1 MENNINLLQ
10 EWQNMNSEF
19 QAKDTTP
26 AIATFKLDSQSHSL
40 IGDIMFK
47 LKWKLRWIRII
58 SLPMLVAAFFIK
70 SDLQYLL
77 IVVFI
82 TYELF
87 RILGQREFNKI
98 KTAIDF
104 NTTTKQVLE
113 DNLNSIKRILKME
126 NIFGYIFLPIS
137 GAIGW
142 IAYKLYVHQNL
153 ETVIGLPNLSWQLLI
168 CMAVG
173 IPFIFI
179 AQKMNDSIFNAPIK
193 ELESKIEELNN

>member
-47 LKWKLRWIRII
+47 LKWKLKWIRII

-77 IVVFI
+77 IAVFI
-82 TYELF
+82 TYELC

-104 NTTTKQVLE
+104 NATTKQVLE
-113 DNLNSIKRILKME
+113 ANLTSIKRILKME
-126 NIFGYIFLPIS
+126 NVFGYIFLPIS

-153 ETVIGLPNLSWQLLI
+153 ETVINLPNLSWQLLI

-179 AQKMNDSIFNAPIK
+179 AQKMNDSIFKAPIT
-193 ELESKIEELNN
+193 ELESKIEELNG

>member
-40 IGDIMFK
+40 VGDIMFK

-77 IVVFI
+77 IAVFI
-82 TYELF
+82 TYELC

-153 ETVIGLPNLSWQLLI
+153 ETVINLPNLSWQLLI

-179 AQKMNDSIFNAPIK
+179 AQKMNDSIFKAPIK
-193 ELESKIEELNN
+193 ELESKIEELNG

>member
-1 MENNINLLQ
+1 MELQ
-10 EWQNMNSEF
+10 DEWQNLNAEL
-19 QAKDTTP
+19 DTNTNT
-26 AIATFKLDSQSHSL
+26 AVIANFKFDNQSHSL

-70 SDLQYLL
+70 NDLQFLL
-77 IVVFI
+77 LAIFI
-82 TYELF
+82 TYELC

-113 DNLNSIKRILKME
+113 DNLSLIKRILRME
-126 NIFGYIFLPIS
+126 KVFGYVFLSLS
-137 GAIGW
+137 GPIGW
-142 IAYKLYVHQNL
+142 LAYQLFVHQNL
-153 ETVIGLPNLSWQLLI
+153 ETVFTLPNLVWQSLL
-168 CMAVG
+168 CMAIG

-179 AQKMNDSIFNAPIK
+179 AQKMNNSIFKAPIN
-193 ELESKIEELNN
+193 ELIEKINALSENNS